1 MKNKKVLVLGGAGFI
16 GSHLVDA
23 LIEEGANVLVID
35 NLFLGKR
42 ENVNENA
49 KLIIMDVCDE
59 NFYSHVSNFKP
70 DVVYN
75 LAVLPLPHSLVHPLS
90 NIKVNI
96 KIVQTLCEF
105 VRRGWI
111 GKMVHFSSSEVY
123 GSALYSPMCE
133 NHPWKASTPY
143 AASKAAGDM
152 ICLSYVTTFGCD
164 ISIIRP
170 FNNYGPR
177 QNAGSYAG
185 IIPLTVNRIKN
196 NEILIIYGDGNQTRD
211 YIYVADTARAAIMM
225 GRRDDLKGEI
235 FNIASGHEYSIN
247 WLVDEMV
254 KNMKPGNLSW
264 HPVEGINGSIKKI
277 YVPPVHIRYEPPR
290 PGDVR
295 RHVANVIKAKDQL
308 GFVHRVPMEI
318 GLKKT
323 IGWYK
328 DQQ

>member
-1 MKNKKVLVLGGAGFI
+1 MKNKKCLVVGGAGFI

-23 LIEEGANVLVID
+23 LVKEQANVLVID
-35 NLFLGKR
+35 NLFLGKK
-42 ENVNENA
+42 ENVNEKA
-49 KLIIMDVCDE
+49 KLVILDVCDE
-59 NFYSHVSNFKP
+59 NFYDYVSNFAP
-70 DVVYN
+70 DIVYN

-123 GSALYSPMCE
+123 GSAEYSPMCE

-152 ICLSYVTTFGCD
+152 ICLSYVKTFDCD

-185 IIPLTVNRIKN
+185 IIPLTINRVLN
-196 NEILIIYGDGNQTRD
+196 GEPAVVFGDGHQTRD
-211 YIYVADTARAAIMM
+211 YIYVKDTATAAIMM
-225 GRRDDLKGEI
+225 GQRDDLKGEI
-235 FNIASGHEYSIN
+235 FNIASGHEYSMN
-247 WLVDEMV
+247 WLVGEIT
-254 KNMKPGNLSW
+254 KN
-264 HPVEGINGSIKKI
+264 INPNSKI
-277 YVPPVHIRYEPPR
+277 LYDHPR

-295 RHVANVIKAKDQL
+295 RHIANVIKAKDKL
-308 GFVHRVPMEI
+308 GFEHKIPMIE
-318 GLKKT
+318 GLQKT
-323 IGWYK
+323 INWYVK
-328 DQQ
+328 EQK